1 MQYHMTD
8 QAANE
13 QNKQTPNDNAPHE
26 QRHLSNATD
35 GSASAGTQRTSSL
48 ERMETNR
55 SMTPTDG
62 SSTGS
67 IKYTRT
73 GRVSKAAKGQRIHHC
88 DECGKTYTRAEHLR
102 RHQQNH
108 KPGAF
113 PCDVEGCGRSFYRED
128 LLTRHKIR
136 HNDPLNPP
144 SRRQSQASQSSN
156 PNMGGPAPSPAQASG
171 PGFVPATMA
180 FDPNL
185 TSSYTSSGPSD
196 GNSQQHSTSPRPP
209 KRLPVPPNELV
220 GGLPVEAGGHS
231 VFERLDSWDGS
242 FRASPLVY
250 DHDYDDHDDYD
261 SPNDTHAPAHAT
273 RHVLRQRLTLHSID
287 SNHHLHRLMPRML
300 SPPASV
306 SERALRSQAY
316 SASCGRRSLPRVDS
330 RDTPSMD
337 NLSDNLPRTCDADR
351 NSRERKK
358 LFEPECLSK
367 TGLVT
372 LVSEVRR
379 RAHEQ
384 SCLIAYWSRI
394 HDIIPVLHMPSFR
407 FHRASP
413 LLRAAIMALGEQAIG
428 ASGNRSRADRLHER
442 CLRVLHQRTPQRL
455 HTYRSDDIQA
465 MVLIEF
471 YARLFSD

>member
-1 MQYHMTD
+1 
-8 QAANE
+8 
-13 QNKQTPNDNAPHE
+13 
-26 QRHLSNATD
+26 
-35 GSASAGTQRTSSL
+35 
-48 ERMETNR
+48 
-55 SMTPTDG
+55 
-62 SSTGS
+62 
-67 IKYTRT
+67 
-73 GRVSKAAKGQRIHHC
+73 
-88 DECGKTYTRAEHLR
+88 
-102 RHQQNH
+102 
-108 KPGAF
+108 
-113 PCDVEGCGRSFYRED
+113 
-128 LLTRHKIR
+128 
-136 HNDPLNPP
+136 
-144 SRRQSQASQSSN
+144 
-156 PNMGGPAPSPAQASG
+156 
-171 PGFVPATMA
+171 
-180 FDPNL
+180 
-185 TSSYTSSGPSD
+185 
-196 GNSQQHSTSPRPP
+196 
-209 KRLPVPPNELV
+209 
-220 GGLPVEAGGHS
+220 
-231 VFERLDSWDGS
+231 
-242 FRASPLVY
+242 
-250 DHDYDDHDDYD
+250 
-261 SPNDTHAPAHAT
+261 
-273 RHVLRQRLTLHSID
+273 
-287 SNHHLHRLMPRML
+287 MPRML

-471 YARLFSD
+471 YARLFSG